1 MPSQKNPAHV
11 PSGASPLRRAA
22 AEAGGT
28 FLLVFGLIGAALLTS
43 PDSNGV
49 AAQPGTGLL
58 GVAVALGLTVAIGA
72 AVVGPVSGGHFNPAV
87 TLGVAVAGRLR
98 WRLVPVYL
106 AAQVVG
112 GVAGAALVRALL
124 LGSDDGGAAAVRS
137 GFASTGYGM
146 LSPGHFGLLP
156 VAAIELIATA
166 VLVVVVLT
174 TTHPTTGTPLA
185 PLVIGGT
192 LTLMLFVALPID
204 NASLNPARSLATAV
218 FGGGDWMAQLWA
230 FIVFPVLG
238 AVIAAGLYR
247 VAVAGRES
255 AAPAAA
261 EAAGPGAARAAAP
274 DASTPA

>member
-72 AVVGPVSGGHFNPAV
+72 AVVGPISGGHFNPAV
-87 TLGVAVAGRLR
+87 TIGVAVAGRLR
-98 WRLVPVYL
+98 WGLVPVYL

-124 LGSDDGGAAAVRS
+124 LGSSDGGSAAVGA

-156 VAAIELIATA
+156 VAAVELVATA

-218 FGGGDWMAQLWA
+218 FGGGDWLAQLWA
-230 FIVFPVLG
+230 FVVFPVLG
-238 AVIAAGLYR
+238 AAVAAGLYR
-247 VAVAGRES
+247 VATAGRAS
-255 AAPAAA
+255 AAPASPASPASAA
-261 EAAGPGAARAAAP
+261 SDTTQGGAL
-274 DASTPA
+274 S